1 MADKYAS
8 KQQQNREEAAADIMQ
23 ARMSWPEAER
33 YAAEFA
39 RRGVLESGD
48 QILAVAVLAEHM
60 TRNRATAIVKDL
72 VDYGAMEA
80 KQ

>member
-8 KQQQNREEAAADIMQ
+8 QQQPNREEWAANIMQ
-23 ARMSWPEAER
+23 ARMSWPDAER

-48 QILAVAVLAEHM
+48 QFMAVAVLTEHM

-72 VDYGAMEA
+72 IDYGAMEDRR
-80 KQ
+80 